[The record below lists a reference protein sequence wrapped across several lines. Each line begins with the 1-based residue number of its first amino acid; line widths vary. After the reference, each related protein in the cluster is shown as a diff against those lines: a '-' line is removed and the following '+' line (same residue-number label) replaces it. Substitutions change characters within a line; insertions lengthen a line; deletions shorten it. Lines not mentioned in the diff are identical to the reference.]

1 MASVRIEPYSAA
13 ELGRLMDPA
22 SIAIVGASPR
32 EGSFGQRVQ
41 SNLHAFE
48 GRIYP
53 VNGRYPEIGGLKSYS
68 SLADL
73 PEAPDCVVVA
83 LARDNVEATIRDAAR
98 VGAGGAVI
106 FASAFAET
114 GKPEDV
120 AAQQRLVSIAAESG
134 LKIVG
139 PNCLGLLNVVSG
151 AQMTFQTP
159 PERTPARPFSIGLI
173 SQSGALG
180 VALSQAAVRGVCF
193 SHILTSGNSCDVD
206 VADFISFLADDP
218 SCGAIACA
226 FEGVAQPAR
235 LLSAA
240 RRAWEADKP
249 LVVYK
254 MATSDS
260 GAAAAMSHSGTFA
273 GSHAAYCAAL
283 RREGAIV
290 VDTLEALIEVASFFG
305 KASAPL
311 ARGAAVLA
319 TSGGASIM
327 AADAAFAAD
336 VPLPPLGA
344 NAHEVLSA
352 RVPDFGTV
360 ANPCDVTAQIVNDP
374 QMFADCADA
383 LFADPAFGV
392 LVTPHVLAQDFAVPR
407 IATLDT
413 LAREH
418 GKIAC
423 NVWVSQW
430 LEGPGVRECE
440 TAGNVA
446 LFHSMERCFWTLSE
460 WQRRADLRAR
470 PRERERVSA
479 VSARA
484 EARNMLLAAGPVLTE
499 RQSKAVLAAYGIP
512 VALDHT
518 VGSATEA
525 VASAR
530 SIGGP
535 VVMKGE
541 AASIPHKS
549 EAGLVKLNLKTEADI
564 STAYE
569 AIVGQLDRLA
579 RDEKTAVVVQP
590 MIPPGIELMIGGR
603 IDPQFGP
610 LVVVGL
616 GGVLVEALR
625 DTALA
630 PAPVSREDA
639 HSMLASLRSA
649 SLLDGFRHFAPVD
662 RDRLA
667 DIVRRFSE
675 FLHDQADMLSEVD
688 VNPLICSGDRIVAV
702 DGLITKA
709 EPASAVAAG

>member
-1 MASVRIEPYSAA
+1 MAFVRSEPYSAA
-13 ELGRLMDPA
+13 SLRRLMNPA
-22 SIAIVGASPR
+22 SVAIVGASPR
-32 EGSFGQRVQ
+32 AGSFGQRVQ
-41 SNLHAFE
+41 ANLHAFE
-48 GRIYP
+48 GKVYP
-53 VNGRYPEIGGLKSYS
+53 VNGRYPEIGGLKSYG
-68 SLADL
+68 SLIDL

-83 LARDNVEATIRDAAR
+83 VAKDNVEATIRDAAAT
-98 VGAGGAVI
+98 GAGGAVI

-114 GKPEDV
+114 GKPDDV
-120 AAQQRLVSIAAESG
+120 AAQQRLTAIAAESG

-151 AQMTFQTP
+151 AQMTFQTTP
-159 PERTPARPFSIGLI
+159 DRTPARPFSIGLI

-206 VADFISFLADDP
+206 VADFVSFLADDP
-218 SCGAIACA
+218 SCGVIACA
-226 FEGVAQPAR
+226 FEGVAQPGR

-240 RRAWEADKP
+240 RRAWEVDKP

-283 RREGAIV
+283 RREGAVV

-305 KASAPL
+305 KARAPL
-311 ARGAAVLA
+311 APGAAVLA

-336 VPLPPLGA
+336 VPLPPLGE
-344 NAHEVLSA
+344 NAREILSA

-374 QMFADCADA
+374 QMFADCAGA
-383 LFADPAFGV
+383 LFADPAFGA
-392 LVTPHVLAQDFAVPR
+392 LVTPHVLAQEFAVPR
-407 IATLDT
+407 IATLDA
-413 LAREH
+413 LARDH

-440 TAGNVA
+440 TAENVA
-446 LFHSMERCFWTLSE
+446 LFRSMDRCFWTLSQ
-460 WQRRADLRAR
+460 WQRRAALRSR
-470 PRERERVSA
+470 PRERARVTALSA
-479 VSARA
+479 SAKARA
-484 EARNMLLAAGPVLTE
+484 MLLAAGPVLTE
-499 RQSKAVLAAYGIP
+499 RQSKAVLAAYDIP

-518 VGSATEA
+518 VGSAAEA
-525 VASAR
+525 LAALR

-535 VVMKGE
+535 LVMKGE
-541 AASIPHKS
+541 AASILHKS
-549 EAGLVKLNLKTEADI
+549 EAGLVKLNLKTDSDI
-564 STAYE
+564 SAAYA
-569 AIVGQLDRLA
+569 AIVERLHRLA
-579 RDEKTAVVVQP
+579 GNENTAVVVQP

-616 GGVLVEALR
+616 GGVFVEALK

-630 PAPVSREDA
+630 PAPVARVEASE
-639 HSMLASLRSA
+639 MLSSLRA
-649 SLLDGFRHFAPVD
+649 GLLLDGFRHFAPVD
-662 RDRLA
+662 RYKLA
-667 DIVRRFSE
+667 DIVCRFSE
-675 FLHDQADMLSEVD
+675 FLYDQADLLCEVD
-688 VNPLICSGDRIVAV
+688 VNPLICSGERIVAV
-702 DGLITKA
+702 DGLITKT
-709 EPASAVAAG
+709 ERASTAATG

>member
-1 MASVRIEPYSAA
+1 
-13 ELGRLMDPA
+13 MDPV

-32 EGSFGQRVQ
+32 AGSFGQRVQ
-41 SNLHAFE
+41 ANLHAFE

-53 VNGRYPEIGGLKSYS
+53 VNGRYPEIGGLKSHG
-68 SLADL
+68 SLLDL

-83 LARDNVEATIRDAAR
+83 VAKDNVEATIRDAATI
-98 VGAGGAVI
+98 GAGGAVI

-114 GKPEDV
+114 GKTDDI
-120 AAQQRLVSIAAESG
+120 AAQQRIAAVAADTG
-134 LKIVG
+134 LKVVG

-151 AQMTFQTP
+151 AQLTFQTT

-206 VADFISFLADDP
+206 VADFVSFLADDP
-218 SCGAIACA
+218 SCGVIACA
-226 FEGVAQPAR
+226 FEGVSQPGR

-240 RRAWEADKP
+240 RRAWEVDKP

-283 RREGAIV
+283 RREGAVV

-305 KASAPL
+305 KAQAPK
-311 ARGAAVLA
+311 APGAAVLA

-327 AADAAFAAD
+327 AADAAFAAN
-336 VPLPPLGA
+336 VALPPLGA
-344 NAHEVLSA
+344 DAHEILSA

-374 QMFADCADA
+374 QMFADCAGA
-383 LFADPAFGV
+383 LFADPAFGA

-407 IATLDT
+407 IAVLDA

-418 GKIAC
+418 GKVAC

-440 TAGNVA
+440 AAENVA
-446 LFHSMERCFWTLSE
+446 LFHSMERCFWTLAE
-460 WQRRADLRAR
+460 WHRRAALRQS
-470 PRERERVSA
+470 PRDGTRLSSPTA
-479 VSARA
+479 KADARA
-484 EARNMLLAAGPVLTE
+484 MLLAAGSVLTE
-499 RQSKAVLAAYGIP
+499 RQSKAVLAAYGVP
-512 VALDHT
+512 VALDRT
-518 VGSATEA
+518 VGSAAEA
-525 VASAR
+525 VEAAR
-530 SIGGP
+530 SIGGA

-541 AASIPHKS
+541 AASIMHKS
-549 EAGLVKLNLKTEADI
+549 EAGLVKLDLKTQADI
-564 STAYE
+564 SAAYE
-569 AIVGQLDRLA
+569 AIAGQLDRLA
-579 RDEKTAVVVQP
+579 RNEKTAIVVQP
-590 MIPPGIELMIGGR
+590 MIPSGIELMIGGR

-610 LVVVGL
+610 LVVVGI
-616 GGVLVEALR
+616 GGVFVEAFK
-625 DTALA
+625 DTALS
-630 PAPVSREDA
+630 PAPVGRREALDMLSR
-639 HSMLASLRSA
+639 LRA
-649 SLLDGFRHFAPVD
+649 GVLLDGFRHFAAVD
-662 RDRLA
+662 RQRLA
-667 DIVRRFSE
+667 EIICRFSE
-675 FLHDQADMLSEVD
+675 FLHEQSDLLSEVD
-688 VNPLICSGDRIVAV
+688 VNPLICAAGNIVAV

-709 EPASAVAAG
+709 EQAPAVAAG